1 MNETV
6 EASLFS
12 IGGNTSPEY
21 ANLGMSLIQL
31 LLLSFYG
38 FLKLKKRVTRN
49 EARLRSMRNRLDLV
63 TEL

>member
-12 IGGNTSPEY
+12 IVGNTSPEY

-38 FLKLKKRVTRN
+38 FLKLKKRVTGN